1 MGTRKNCIWLWRAT
15 VNLVVGIVTFANK
28 MSLLIEFAEEQLD
41 TEAASKIN
49 KVALANLITKNLNN
63 KSREV

>member
-1 MGTRKNCIWLWRAT
+1 
-15 VNLVVGIVTFANK
+15 